1 MSLLHVLVLL
11 AMLSTVLIAAAKFR
25 QTKYQ
30 HNALAFTLSQTGLL
44 LNHAHSYRMANGDW
58 PGSGTNCQLVL
69 NNQEI
74 NGFGQIVSCYFPDAG
89 SDLGDRFGLV
99 QWIPNHYVDLFK
111 SRFAVNEVEDFSGA
125 RPSSVPAGY
134 SGVVVLT
141 DVNGGTGKRLD
152 LVDFSDIDGG
162 TSTTSELECDGS
174 SAEGFLVVN
183 SFCAR
188 VYPQRTVWD
197 DHCHPHVYPASPLV
211 YNGIQLILDFPSSD
225 VESSYLMY
233 RHAGGGHYSDDTY
246 DDGFYGSRCI
256 ESDHRDQRYVER
268 PGERDWG
275 DDLIN
280 ADKQCEGIDTTAAI
294 LQACH

>member
-74 NGFGQIVSCYFPDAG
+74 NGFGQIVSCYFPNTTVRHQ
-89 SDLGDRFGLV
+89 LGLV
-99 QWIPNHYVDLFK
+99 QWIPNHYEDLFK
-111 SRFAVNEVEDFSGA
+111 SHFAVDEIDDFSGS
-125 RPSSVPAGY
+125 RPADVPVGY

-162 TSTTSELECDGS
+162 SSTTSELDCDGS
-174 SAEGFLVVN
+174 SPDGFLVVN

-188 VYPQRTVWD
+188 VYPQREVWD
-197 DHCHPHVYPASPLV
+197 VTCTRNIYPSSPLV
-211 YNGIQLILDFPSSD
+211 YNGIRLDLDYPSSD

-233 RHAGGGHYSDDTY
+233 RHTGGGHYSDETY
-246 DDGFYGSRCI
+246 NSPPQAHCLHRAPGTSRYYSAATSNEDD
-256 ESDHRDQRYVER
+256 
-268 PGERDWG
+268 

-280 ADKQCEGIDTTAAI
+280 ADKLCAGIVTTAAI
-294 LQACH
+294 LQVCH